1 MEVYFLFCPW
11 LKLLIPI
18 HLILFGRQHGDVCIN
33 CSLLF
38 SVEGENLTKY
48 LEMY

>member
-18 HLILFGRQHGDVCIN
+18 HLILFGRQHGDACIN

-38 SVEGENLTKY
+38 SVDGENLTK
-48 LEMY
+48 